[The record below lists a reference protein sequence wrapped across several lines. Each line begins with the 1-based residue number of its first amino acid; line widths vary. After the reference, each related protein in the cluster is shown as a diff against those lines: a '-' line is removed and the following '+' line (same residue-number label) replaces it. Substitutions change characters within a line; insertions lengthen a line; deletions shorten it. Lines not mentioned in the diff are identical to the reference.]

1 MYILLEVLKS
11 IFPIV
16 VIVLIGYLLSQQKW
30 FKESFSGDISKLIMK
45 IALPASIFTSV
56 VSRLTASQ
64 LTSFAEGL
72 LVSGA
77 AVAVSYI
84 AAFLL

>member
-84 AAFLL
+84 AAFL

>member
-77 AVAVSYI
+77 AVAV
-84 AAFLL
+84 